1 MSIRRIDMGSQVAV
15 IIVLYNPDLSSV
27 KKTANRLGR
36 VCSLILVDNSSVDNR
51 ASFVLE
57 NCQYIPLL
65 ENKGIAYAQNVGIDK
80 AKELGCSHVVFFD
93 QDSAIDPQFVCD
105 IVEQYMSIE
114 KTVCNLFLLGPKVY
128 NEKTDEEY
136 RSVFHRYESDENSF
150 QQRREI
156 ISSGSCVALKK
167 ISDIGG
173 LDNNLFIDAVDFEW
187 CWRAFSKGYVSG
199 ITDKV
204 HLKHNVG
211 QREIKICGYSILISA
226 PIRYFYQY
234 RNYMWLCRRS
244 YVPQAWKRNVG
255 VKYFVRL
262 FYFPIF
268 VKAGFKIF
276 KNMLKGISAGFKND
290 KSIYAKI

>member
-1 MSIRRIDMGSQVAV
+1 MGNEVAV

-27 KKTANRLGR
+27 KRTVSRLCGECR
-36 VCSLILVDNSSVDNR
+36 LILVDNSAIDNSAHF
-51 ASFVLE
+51 ASGD
-57 NCQYIPLL
+57 CQYIPLM
-65 ENKGIAYAQNVGIDK
+65 ENKGIASAQNIGIAK
-80 AKELGCSHVVFFD
+80 AKESGCSHVVFFD
-93 QDSAIDPQFVCD
+93 QDSAIETQFVGE
-105 IVEQYMSIE
+105 IVEHYLLIE
-114 KTVCNLFLLGPKVY
+114 KDVNNLFLLGPTVY

-136 RSVFHRYESDENSF
+136 KSVFHKYETADNGF

-156 ISSGSCVALKK
+156 ISSGSCVALSK
-167 ISDIGG
+167 IDGIGG
-173 LDNNLFIDAVDFEW
+173 LDESLFIDAVDFEW

-226 PIRYFYQY
+226 PVRYFYQY